1 MSARVAVAAAAGTP
15 AFRSRRVDHDPAAA
29 RTRRTL
35 LGQRIRRGMVH
46 AGAHTLCLP
55 VAVSCVFPL
64 AWMVSSSFKTQQTV
78 FTDYSPI
85 PMPAH
90 VENYS
95 TAWTKGHFGIYF
107 LNTLG
112 YTVTIVLGVLALS
125 ALAAYAFSRFSFRGG
140 GFLHKLLLSTMLVP
154 VPGAFVAL
162 YILLTQF
169 GLIDQGTGQLLPR
182 LGYVLPQINGGVPF
196 GIFIL
201 KPFFDAIP
209 KELEESAKVDGCGI
223 FGVFW
228 HIMLP
233 LAKPA
238 LAVVALSTTLAAWN
252 EFLLAYL
259 VFSRPELMPLQ
270 RGLLA
275 FHGSHVTNYALLMAG
290 MVITVLPVVLI
301 YLVMQRYIIQ
311 GITAGALKG

>member
-1 MSARVAVAAAAGTP
+1 MLLKQRL
-15 AFRSRRVDHDPAAA
+15 RRFA
-29 RTRRTL
+29 
-35 LGQRIRRGMVH
+35 VH
-46 AGAHTLCLP
+46 AASHTLCLP
-55 VAVSCVFPL
+55 VAISCLFPL
-64 AWMVSSSFKTQQTV
+64 GWMVSSSLKTQQTV
-78 FTDYSPI
+78 FTDFSPV
-85 PMPAH
+85 PVPAH
-90 VENYS
+90 VGNYLL
-95 TAWTKGHFGIYF
+95 AWTKGRFGMYF
-107 LNTLG
+107 LNSLG
-112 YTVTIVLGVLALS
+112 YTFMTVLGVLILS
-125 ALAAYAFSRFSFRGG
+125 SLAAYAFSRFAFRGS

-154 VPGAFVAL
+154 IPGAFVAL

-169 GLIDQGTGQLLPR
+169 GLIDQGAGEFLPR
-182 LGYVLPQINGGVPF
+182 LGYILPQINGGLPF
-196 GIFIL
+196 GIFIM

-209 KELEESAKVDGCGI
+209 KELEESAKVDGSGVL
-223 FGVFW
+223 GVFW

-259 VFSRPELMPLQ
+259 VFSRHELMPLQ

-275 FHGSHVTNYALLMAG
+275 FQGAHLTDYSLLMAG
-290 MVITVLPVVLI
+290 MVITILPVVVI

>member
-1 MSARVAVAAAAGTP
+1 MTRAQRMLLSQRLRRWAVQAG
-15 AFRSRRVDHDPAAA
+15 S
-29 RTRRTL
+29 
-35 LGQRIRRGMVH
+35 
-46 AGAHTLCLP
+46 HTLCLP
-55 VAVSCVFPL
+55 VAISCLFPL
-64 AWMVSSSFKTQQTV
+64 GWMVSSSLKTQQTV
-78 FTDYSPI
+78 FTDFSPV

-90 VENYS
+90 VGNYLL
-95 TAWTKGHFGIYF
+95 AWTKGRFGMYF
-107 LNTLG
+107 LNSLG
-112 YTVTIVLGVLALS
+112 YTMVTVLGVLILS
-125 ALAAYAFSRFSFRGG
+125 SLAAYAFSRFSFHGCG
-140 GFLHKLLLSTMLVP
+140 LLHKLLLSTMLVP
-154 VPGAFVAL
+154 IPGAFVAL

-169 GLIDQGTGQLLPR
+169 GLIDQGAGEFLPR
-182 LGYVLPQINGGVPF
+182 LGYILPQINGGVPF

-209 KELEESAKVDGCGI
+209 KELEESAKVDGCGV

-228 HIMLP
+228 YIMLP

-259 VFSRPELMPLQ
+259 VFSRHELMPLQ

-275 FHGSHVTNYALLMAG
+275 FQGAHLTEYPLLMAG
-290 MVITVLPVVLI
+290 MVITILPVVVI